1 MRLLIVVWCCC
12 LLLCVASRCSL
23 CVVNRCRLLF
33 AVCRWCC
40 LPLAIADCCMSCI
53 DCCVVV
59 NCGRARRCLMLFV
72 VLFCLRAVDV
82 VYKVLFCSVLFRCF
96 VDAVAEVL
104 LVVCCCLLLRLCAG
118 VRRCLLR
125 VVCILL
131 LAVRC

>member
-59 NCGRARRCLMLFV
+59 KCGRARRGVLSVLCSYILLHAADVVLCCVSLFCVFVYYAMVDLLFV
-72 VLFCLRAVDV
+72 DCCRWLLLLCVGIRC
-82 VYKVLFCSVLFRCF
+82 CLFRIVC
-96 VDAVAEVL
+96 VLL
-104 LVVCCCLLLRLCAG
+104 LVV
-118 VRRCLLR
+118 RC
-125 VVCILL
+125 
-131 LAVRC
+131 